1 MKVLILAAGRGTR
14 ISRYLS
20 GKPKCT
26 VDIGGG
32 QCLIEYTID
41 LLHSRGIQ
49 DIGIVLGYEAQVIRE
64 VLADKGV
71 SFFYNPFYDVT
82 NSIASAWFAKEFLTG
97 DDLLIMNGDV
107 YLEEKLLDRILAQ
120 GRSPVMFADE
130 SRRETAD
137 YKFFYEDGI
146 LKKYGKALTWD
157 DVDFQKGT
165 VSISKTLK
173 RVRRDAVDALNG
185 KDILYQFPS
194 VFDEGRTVT
203 VLKRPKTKSSIRTVY
218 LPDYVLDALQEW
230 KETLKPVKRNRPDL
244 ILRYSNGRPLS
255 EETLPRLLEKQLLQL
270 GLPVVSFHSLRH
282 SSISYKL
289 VLTGGNIKAVQGD
302 SGHAQAE
309 MITERYG
316 HIIDSCRKQCAQDF
330 EEEFYKGM

>member
-107 YLEEKLLDRILAQ
+107 YSGL
-120 GRSPVMFADE
+120 
-130 SRRETAD
+130 
-137 YKFFYEDGI
+137 
-146 LKKYGKALTWD
+146 
-157 DVDFQKGT
+157 
-165 VSISKTLK
+165 
-173 RVRRDAVDALNG
+173 
-185 KDILYQFPS
+185 S
-194 VFDEGRTVT
+194 V
-203 VLKRPKTKSSIRTVY
+203 
-218 LPDYVLDALQEW
+218 A
-230 KETLKPVKRNRPDL
+230 
-244 ILRYSNGRPLS
+244 
-255 EETLPRLLEKQLLQL
+255 
-270 GLPVVSFHSLRH
+270 
-282 SSISYKL
+282 
-289 VLTGGNIKAVQGD
+289 A
-302 SGHAQAE
+302 
-309 MITERYG
+309 
-316 HIIDSCRKQCAQDF
+316 
-330 EEEFYKGM
+330 